1 MLFRDET
8 RNNLCTEEQF
18 VRDAFC
24 GKDASLHAKMVVQGC
39 IRGEEI
45 IPAVKKSRPDAFCGK
60 DVSLYAKMVV
70 QGCIRGEEIIPV
82 EEKSKSGMHPGRRNN
97 PCRTKEQAR
106 DESGRKKSSLWKKRA
121 R

>member
-18 VRDAFC
+18 VR
-24 GKDASLHAKMVVQGC
+24 
-39 IRGEEI
+39 
-45 IPAVKKSRPDAFCGK
+45 DAFCGK

>member
-45 IPAVKKSRPDAFCGK
+45 IPAVKKSRPECSSQQILD
-60 DVSLYAKMVV
+60 
-70 QGCIRGEEIIPV
+70 
-82 EEKSKSGMHPGRRNN
+82 
-97 PCRTKEQAR
+97 TKL
-106 DESGRKKSSLWKKRA
+106 SFSVT
-121 R
+121 

>member
-45 IPAVKKSRPDAFCGK
+45 IPAVKKSELGMK
-60 DVSLYAKMVV
+60 L
-70 QGCIRGEEIIPV
+70 
-82 EEKSKSGMHPGRRNN
+82 SGRHH
-97 PCRTKEQAR
+97 PCRRKKQAG
-106 DESGRKKSSLWKKRA
+106 DETGRKKSSLRKKKA
-121 R
+121 SWG

>member
-39 IRGEEI
+39 IR
-45 IPAVKKSRPDAFCGK
+45 K
-60 DVSLYAKMVV
+60 
-70 QGCIRGEEIIPV
+70 EEIIPV
-82 EEKSKSGMHPGRRNN
+82 MK
-97 PCRTKEQAR
+97 
-106 DESGRKKSSLWKKRA
+106 
-121 R
+121 

>member
-45 IPAVKKSRPDAFCGK
+45 IPAVKRAGQRCI
-60 DVSLYAKMVV
+60 LWE
-70 QGCIRGEEIIPV
+70 GCIPV
-82 EEKSKSGMHPGRRNN
+82 RKNGRSGMHPGGRNN
-97 PCRTKEQAR
+97 PRGRKEQVR
-106 DESGRKKSSLWKKRA
+106 DASGEKK
-121 R
+121 

>member
-45 IPAVKKSRPDAFCGK
+45 IPAVKKSRPEMHFVGRI
-60 DVSLYAKMVV
+60 VS
-70 QGCIRGEEIIPV
+70 PV
-82 EEKSKSGMHPGRRNN
+82 RKNGRSGMHQIGR
-97 PCRTKEQAR
+97 AHV
-106 DESGRKKSSLWKKRA
+106 
-121 R
+121 

>member
-24 GKDASLHAKMVVQGC
+24 GKDASLHAIMVVQGC

-45 IPAVKKSRPDAFCGK
+45 IPAVKKCSSQQILD
-60 DVSLYAKMVV
+60 
-70 QGCIRGEEIIPV
+70 
-82 EEKSKSGMHPGRRNN
+82 
-97 PCRTKEQAR
+97 TKL
-106 DESGRKKSSLWKKRA
+106 SFSVT
-121 R
+121 